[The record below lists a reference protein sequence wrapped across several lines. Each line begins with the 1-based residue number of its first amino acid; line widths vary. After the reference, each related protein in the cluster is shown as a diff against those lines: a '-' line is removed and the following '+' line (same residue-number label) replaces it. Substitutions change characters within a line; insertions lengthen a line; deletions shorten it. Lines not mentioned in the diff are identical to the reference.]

1 MSEAGVS
8 RWRAMGRALRHPNFR
23 LFFMGQG
30 ISLIGT
36 WMQMIAT
43 SWLVYRLSHSAWW
56 LGMSTFVSRIPSVVL
71 TPMAGVLVDRFDRRR
86 IVIAAQVLAA
96 VQAALLAIL
105 CLSGTVQVW
114 HVIAL
119 GALLGIS
126 NAFDVPARQS
136 LIIHLVDD
144 RDDLSNAIALNSSM
158 FNSARLVGPAIAGAL
173 TAAAGEGVCFLLNA
187 LSYIA
192 VIWALLAMRLPP
204 QERPENANQP
214 MLRGLAEG
222 CRYVWSMHPIRIL
235 IGLIALASL
244 MGTPYMVLL
253 PKYASEFLHA
263 GSSGFGWLMGAS
275 GVGALA
281 GAFYLAGRRS
291 VVGLERIIP
300 CATVSFSLGL
310 ISLSYSRSFA
320 LSWLLM
326 VITGGSMMVQMASCN
341 TMLQTIVDDDK
352 RGRVM
357 SLYALSFMGTAP
369 LGGLMAGQLGE
380 WLGVPHTILVG
391 GLVTLIVGLTFL
403 SQSEAFSAK
412 VRPMFVDKG
421 LLADPLVEE
430 QSGG

>member
-1 MSEAGVS
+1 MS
-8 RWRAMGRALRHPNFR
+8 RALRHPNFR

-43 SWLVYRLSHSAWW
+43 SWLVYRLTNSAYW
-56 LGMSTFVSRIPSVVL
+56 LGMSSFASRIPSVVL
-71 TPMAGVLVDRFDRRR
+71 TPLAGVLVDRFNRQR

-96 VQAALLAIL
+96 VQAAILAAL
-105 CLSGTVQVW
+105 CLTHTVQVW

-119 GALLGIS
+119 GALLGVA

-136 LIIHLVDD
+136 FIVHLVED

-158 FNSARLVGPAIAGAL
+158 FNSARLIGPAVAGAL
-173 TAAAGEGVCFLLNA
+173 TAAFGEGICFLLNA

-192 VIWALLAMRLPP
+192 VIWALLAMKLPP
-204 QERPENANQP
+204 QESKGNAGVPVLQ
-214 MLRGLAEG
+214 GLAEG
-222 CRYVWSMHPIRIL
+222 CRYAWSMQPIRIL

-253 PKYASEFLHA
+253 PKYAKEFLHS
-263 GSSGFGWLMGAS
+263 GPKGFGWLMGAS
-275 GVGALA
+275 GVGALC
-281 GAFYLAGRRS
+281 GAIYLAGRQS
-291 VVGLERIIP
+291 VVGLERLIP
-300 CATVSFSLGL
+300 RATVAFSLGL
-310 ISLSYSRSFA
+310 IGLSFSRSFG

-326 VITGGSMMVQMASCN
+326 VVTGGSMMVQMASCN
-341 TMLQTIVDDDK
+341 TMLQAIVDDDK

-369 LGGLMAGQLGE
+369 LGGLMAGQLGDRF
-380 WLGVPHTILVG
+380 GVPHTILFG
-391 GLVTLIVGLTFL
+391 GVVTLCVALVFL
-403 SQSEAFSAK
+403 SQMTAFSAK
-412 VRPMFVDKG
+412 VRPMFVNKG
-421 LLADPLVEE
+421 ILRDTIAEE